1 MPLLTESQA
10 LERLNCVSYKD
21 IIVGEVDIRDE
32 YVQIEGDS
40 YGFAFSAKYGVV
52 PKIGDVIRV
61 YDRATYTRG
70 IDING
75 EPVYF
80 KTEKEMDEW
89 HLDMKKELDDKHKQQ
104 FKENKKKL
112 DEEYRNLPPV
122 FKKRIRW
129 FRKHNADF
137 RWRFESYEMLCCTEA
152 VKIAAKCATPE
163 AVRDLMQSSWD
174 FQKAFI
180 PDLNEGHSG
189 NSFGMSCRLAYNYLQ
204 DEEMVFFEH
213 GALTPLV
220 GCAEYG
226 CAHPRPGIEKFAK
239 ERQWNE

>member
-1 MPLLTESQA
+1 
-10 LERLNCVSYKD
+10 
-21 IIVGEVDIRDE
+21 
-32 YVQIEGDS
+32 
-40 YGFAFSAKYGVV
+40 
-52 PKIGDVIRV
+52 
-61 YDRATYTRG
+61 
-70 IDING
+70 
-75 EPVYF
+75 
-80 KTEKEMDEW
+80 
-89 HLDMKKELDDKHKQQ
+89 
-104 FKENKKKL
+104 
-112 DEEYRNLPPV
+112 
-122 FKKRIRW
+122 
-129 FRKHNADF
+129 
-137 RWRFESYEMLCCTEA
+137 
-152 VKIAAKCATPE
+152 
-163 AVRDLMQSSWD
+163 MQSSWD